1 MMTKRKQKRKQDVGQ
16 KRLFQVFRHHSG
28 TTLVNLEVEP
38 KSGPGFDFVGEVYAE
53 GFLAAHVAVLGE
65 LPLLDDAIKPLVV
78 LINELGFWTEFSC
91 SGHEEKNGGN
101 RGYILVYNERAET
114 LLRLKRLLADIWDEE
129 DGPCDCEGA
138 CDFIDGHPPVRSLRN
153 GTPIPVPNMGV
164 RLELT
169 VEGAFHGEWGFRID
183 FLGYER
189 SLTALDYAWLV
200 EQIELRTGRAK
211 PLPQPLHPQPL
222 QGRKR
227 LLTIQ
232 RLL

>member
-1 MMTKRKQKRKQDVGQ
+1 MTKRKPKKQSVSHGQ
-16 KRLFQVFRHHSG
+16 RLFQVFRHHSG
-28 TTLVNLEVEP
+28 TTMVNLEVEP
-38 KSGPGFDFVGEVYAE
+38 KSGPGFDFLAEVYAD

-65 LPLLDDAIKPLVV
+65 LPPLDDAIKPLVV
-78 LINELGFWTEFSC
+78 LLNELGFWTEFSC
-91 SGHEEKNGGN
+91 SGHEQKNGGS

-138 CDFIDGHPPVRSLRN
+138 CDFIDGHPPSRCLRN
-153 GTPIPVPNMGV
+153 GTPIPEPNMGV
-164 RLELT
+164 RLNLI
-169 VEGAFHGEWGFRID
+169 VDGLHGEWGVSID
-183 FLGYER
+183 FVGYER
-189 SLTALDYAWLV
+189 PLTALDYAWLV

-211 PLPQPLHPQPL
+211 PLQQPLHPQPL